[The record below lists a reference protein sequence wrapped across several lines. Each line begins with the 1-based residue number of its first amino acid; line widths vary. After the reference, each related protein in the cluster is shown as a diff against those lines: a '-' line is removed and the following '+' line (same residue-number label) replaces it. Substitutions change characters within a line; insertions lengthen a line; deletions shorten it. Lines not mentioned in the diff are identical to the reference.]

1 MKYIKSIEIQSASFF
16 ENIKI
21 DFSNKLNCIMGGRGT
36 GKTTILYFLMAAIY
50 KNAEENPKLQSVL
63 RTNLAGGEINVVI
76 EDSNGKDYR
85 ITKTFNDFPQPHL
98 LPSLE
103 YVDIDLIFNDIECDF
118 YEAQDIEFIGRS
130 KIDRVRLLDKRV
142 KDQLSP
148 LVNKIDEVQIDL
160 SNNSQDIKSFE
171 LRISKLKNAL
181 GQYDNIDAEFKLL
194 KDQQPKGINANE
206 KDEFEE
212 ADLKEKKRENEKR
225 FFSKTFNF
233 YHELRS
239 EFTYRVNEAENSLK
253 NLNQDNGN
261 YINNEL
267 METASKELEN
277 VVNQTKFKVR
287 EILETINNSHTKLD
301 LVYQQLIEKQ
311 NLQQAEFVKLKQKF
325 QVNREYINHYNKL
338 SKRLNDRN
346 NLKKDLKEL
355 SQDRDK
361 YYKKRTELV
370 EKLNNIKQKIFE
382 IRLVN
387 VAELNEQ
394 FEGDIIINLFAGGI
408 TDSYEESLRSA
419 LKGSGMRYNELIPRI
434 IEGFTPDEFAKLIQ
448 DKNIDQL
455 RSVVGIDESR
465 SSALINALYNSDD
478 IFYIESIYC
487 DDLPEFTLKVEGE
500 AGKKENYR
508 KSDELSMGQ
517 RCTAVL
523 PIIFAVST
531 NPLIIDQPE
540 DNLDNKYISGSIHQI
555 IKNQKE
561 QRQLI
566 FITHNP
572 NIPVLSQSE
581 QNIFLNYYEKQSSI
595 IAKGTVENVKEEI
608 VSLLEGGEQAF
619 KTRQDIYGI

>member
-1 MKYIKSIEIQSASFF
+1 MKYIKSIEIQSANFF
-16 ENIKI
+16 EDIKI

-36 GKTTILYFLMAAIY
+36 GKTTILYFLMAAIH
-50 KNAEENPKLQSVL
+50 KNSEENSKIQSVL
-63 RTNLAGGEINVVI
+63 RSNLSGGEINVVI

-98 LPSLE
+98 LPNLE

-118 YEAQDIEFIGRS
+118 YEAQSIELIGRS

-142 KDQLSP
+142 KDQLFP
-148 LVNKIDEVQIDL
+148 LKNKIDEVQIDL

-181 GQYDNIDAEFKLL
+181 SQYENIDAEFKLL
-194 KDQQPKGINANE
+194 KDQQPKGISANE

-225 FFSKTFNF
+225 FFAKTFNF
-233 YHELRS
+233 YQELRTEFNYRIS
-239 EFTYRVNEAENSLK
+239 ETENSFK
-253 NLNQDNGN
+253 NLNQDKGN
-261 YINNEL
+261 YINAEL
-267 METASKELEN
+267 MESASTELES
-277 VVNQTKFKVR
+277 VVNQVNSKIG
-287 EILETINNSHTKLD
+287 EILGLVNDSHKKLD
-301 LVYQQLIEKQ
+301 SEYKKLVEKQ
-311 NLQQAEFVKLKQKF
+311 NVQQAEFVKLKQKF

-338 SKRLNDRN
+338 SKKINDRN
-346 NLKKDLKEL
+346 NLRKDLIEL
-355 SQDRDK
+355 SQDKDK
-361 YYKKRTELV
+361 YYKKRKELV
-370 EKLNNIKQKIFE
+370 EKLNNLKQKIFE
-382 IRLVN
+382 IRLNN
-387 VAELNEQ
+387 VVELNEQ

-408 TDSYEESLRSA
+408 TDKFEDSLRNA

-434 IEGFTPDEFAKLIQ
+434 IESFSPDEFAKLIQ

-455 RSVVGIDESR
+455 RGIAGIDESR
-465 SSALINALYNSDD
+465 SNALIEALYNTDD

-487 DDLPEFTLKVEGE
+487 DDLPEFTLKIKGE

-555 IKNQKE
+555 IKKQKE

-581 QNIFLNYYEKQSSI
+581 QNIFLNYEKQSSI
-595 IAKGTVENVKEEI
+595 IANGTVDDVKEEI
-608 VSLLEGGEQAF
+608 VSLLEGGELAF
-619 KTRQDIYGI
+619 KTRKDIYGI

>member
-1 MKYIKSIEIQSASFF
+1 MKYIKSIEVQNANFF
-16 ENIKI
+16 EDIKI

-36 GKTTILYFLMAAIY
+36 GKTTILYFIMAAII
-50 KNAEENPKLQSVL
+50 KRAEEDSKIQNVL
-63 RTNLAGGEINVVI
+63 RNNLSGGEINVVI

-98 LPSLE
+98 LPNLE

-142 KDQLSP
+142 KDKLFS
-148 LVNKIDEVQIDL
+148 LKNKIDEVQIDL

-171 LRISKLKNAL
+171 LRISKLKDAL
-181 GQYDNIDAEFKLL
+181 NQYESVDTEFKML
-194 KDQQPKGINANE
+194 KDQQPKGIIASEN
-206 KDEFEE
+206 DEFEE

-225 FFSKTFNF
+225 FFAKTFNF
-233 YHELRS
+233 YHELKS
-239 EFTYRVNEAENSLK
+239 EFTHRVNEMENSFK
-253 NLNQDNGN
+253 NLNQDKGN
-261 YINNEL
+261 YINAEI
-267 METASKELEN
+267 MESASEELES
-277 VVNQTKFKVR
+277 VVNETKSKVYD
-287 EILETINNSHTKLD
+287 ILSTISSSHEKLD
-301 LVYQQLIEKQ
+301 IVYKQLIEKQ

-346 NLKKDLKEL
+346 NLKKDLIEL
-355 SQDRDK
+355 AQDRDK
-361 YYKKRTELV
+361 YYSKRKEFI
-370 EKLNNIKQKIFE
+370 EKLNNLKQNIFDV
-382 IRLVN
+382 RLKN
-387 VAELNEQ
+387 VSELNEQ
-394 FEGDIIINLFAGGI
+394 FDGDIIINLFAGGI
-408 TDSYEESLRSA
+408 TDEYEDSLRNA

-434 IEGFTPDEFAKLIQ
+434 IDGFTPDEFAKLIQ
-448 DKNIDQL
+448 EKNIEHL
-455 RSVVGIDESR
+455 RGVVGIDESR
-465 SSALINALYNSDD
+465 SNALINALYNTDD
-478 IFYIESIYC
+478 IFHIESIYC
-487 DDLPEFTLKVEGE
+487 DDLPEFTLKIKGE
-500 AGKKENYR
+500 SGKKENYR

-555 IKNQKE
+555 IKKQKE

-572 NIPVLSQSE
+572 NIPVLSESE
-581 QNIFLNYYEKQSSI
+581 QNIFLNYENQSSI
-595 IAKGTVENVKEEI
+595 ISEGTVDSVKDEI
-608 VSLLEGGEQAF
+608 VSLLEGGERAF